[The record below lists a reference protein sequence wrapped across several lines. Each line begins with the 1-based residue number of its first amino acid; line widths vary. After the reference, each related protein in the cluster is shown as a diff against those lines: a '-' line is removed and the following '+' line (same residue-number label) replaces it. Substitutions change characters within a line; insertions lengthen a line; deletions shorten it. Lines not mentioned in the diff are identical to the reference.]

1 MENAS
6 SNCATAGL
14 LTINQEKFVMILDS
28 FRQDVRVGLRVLF
41 KDKTFC
47 FLAVLVLG
55 LGIGAATTQFTIVN
69 AIVLRGFS
77 FPHPE
82 QLMSVGLIDPKGSDQ
97 NNNFGLGNIPT
108 AQDYEDLKA
117 AQKSF
122 SMIGGYLN
130 GSTINVSY
138 KNNPQRY
145 TGAYVTEDF
154 FKIIGVSPVLGRDF
168 TAEDNKPGAEK
179 VAILG
184 DEIWRRDF
192 GADRNIVGQ
201 SVRINGKAATII
213 GVMPPNFKFPV
224 SEELWTPLYNEFP
237 PQPRGD
243 LRLGANN
250 NAPAMM
256 GRLKPGVNLDQ
267 ANAEFIALARHLAQD
282 NPKTNHDLTSASVQ
296 PLLHTFTGVQFRQT
310 VWAMLAAVI
319 LVLLIACVNV
329 MNMQFG
335 RAALRAKELAIRGA
349 LGATQWRLVRQMLTE
364 SLVVAVFGAVA
375 GVIIAYWAVDF
386 FVRSI
391 NTLPQPVPYYWKFTI
406 DGSVLAFAVVITLLA
421 TIVSGLVPAFL
432 SARGNAAEIMK
443 EGGRGN
449 SNRLV
454 NLITRVLVV
463 GQIALTAGLL
473 IAATLEIKS
482 IRNQMKLDYGYDEN
496 AVYAARMAL
505 MEGAYPSE
513 DSRREFFQR
522 AVSALR
528 TNSQFEFAAMSS
540 RFRMT
545 FDGQGQYEVDGQN
558 YLTDR
563 DRPRGNF
570 ESVSDNY
577 FSTLGLKILEGRDF
591 TVDDM
596 DSKQPVAIVNASFAR
611 KYWGNQ
617 SAIGH
622 QVRIFNP
629 AQPQPWRT
637 IVGVVPD
644 TLMQGPFDQ
653 QTEGVGMYMPL
664 LGASPAPQF
673 CTILVRPRAGQ
684 RADNLGPALSRA
696 VAELDSNLP
705 TYFAGTPGRYHNEIL
720 SGNRIVAT
728 LFTIFG
734 IVAFILSAVGLYGV
748 MSFSVNQRTQ
758 EFGIRMALGADAA
771 RIFRMVMTQGAWQL
785 AIGLVLGAGG
795 IALLLGVVAAAAL
808 KNILFKVNALDPSIY
823 FAVAGLL
830 TLVAAVSCFVPA
842 RRATRVNPV
851 EALRYE

>member
-1 MENAS
+1 
-6 SNCATAGL
+6 
-14 LTINQEKFVMILDS
+14 MIIDS
-28 FRQDVRVGLRVLF
+28 FRQDMRVGLRVLF
-41 KDKTFC
+41 KEKSFC
-47 FLAVLVLG
+47 VLAVLVLG
-55 LGIGAATTQFTIVN
+55 LGIGGATTQFTVVN

-82 QLMSVGLIDPKGSDQ
+82 QLMSVGLIDPKASDQ
-97 NNNFGLGNIPT
+97 NNNFGVGNIPA

-117 AQKSF
+117 AQRSF
-122 SMIGGYLN
+122 AMMAGYLN
-130 GSTINVSY
+130 GSTINLTY

-154 FKIIGVSPVLGRDF
+154 FKIIGVAPFLGRDF

-192 GADRNIVGQ
+192 AADPNIVGQ

-213 GVMPPNFKFPV
+213 GVMPPNFKFPI

-237 PQPRGD
+237 PTPRGE
-243 LRLGANN
+243 LVLGANN
-250 NAPAMM
+250 RAPAVM
-256 GRLKPGVNLDQ
+256 GRLKPGITLDQ
-267 ANAEFIALARHLAQD
+267 VNAEFVALARHLADD
-282 NPKTNHDLTSASVQ
+282 NPKTNQNYTSANVQ
-296 PLLHTFTGVQFRQT
+296 SLLNAFTGVQLRQIA
-310 VWAMLAAVI
+310 WSMLGAVI

-349 LGATQWRLVRQMLTE
+349 LGATRWRLVRQMLTE
-364 SLVVAVFGAVA
+364 SLVVALFGAVA
-375 GVIIAYWAVDF
+375 GVLLAYWSVDLLARTIKAAPF
-386 FVRSI
+386 
-391 NTLPQPVPYYWKFTI
+391 PPPYWWQFTI
-406 DGSVLAFAVVITLLA
+406 DAPVLIFTVVITLVA

-432 SARGNAAEIMK
+432 SARSNAAEIMK

-449 SNRLV
+449 SSRLV
-454 NLITRVLVV
+454 NVITRVLVV
-463 GQIALTAGLL
+463 AQIALTAALL
-473 IAATLEIKS
+473 IAATLQIKS
-482 IRNQMKLDYGYDEN
+482 IRNQTKLDYGYDEN
-496 AVYAARMAL
+496 ALYAARMAL

-513 DSRREFFQR
+513 DARREFFKR
-522 AVSALR
+522 AVRSLR
-528 TNSQFEFAAMSS
+528 ANPQFESAAMTD

-545 FDGQGQYEVDGQN
+545 FAPNGQYEVDGRN

-563 DRPRGNF
+563 DRPTGNF

-577 FSTLGLKILEGRDF
+577 FTTLGLKILEGRDF
-591 TVDDM
+591 TIDDN
-596 DSKQPVAIVNASFAR
+596 DSKQPVAIVNSSFAR

-629 AQPQPWRT
+629 GKPQPWRR

-653 QTEGVGMYMPL
+653 LTDSAGFYMPL
-664 LGASPAPQF
+664 LGASPATQF
-673 CTILVRPRAGQ
+673 CTIVVRPRAGQ
-684 RADNLGPALSRA
+684 RAETLGPTLSRA
-696 VAELDSNLP
+696 VTEIDSNLP
-705 TYFAGTPGRYHNEIL
+705 TYFAGTPARFHHEIL
-720 SGNRIVAT
+720 NGNRVIAT

-734 IVAFILSAVGLYGV
+734 VVAFVLSAVGLYGV

-758 EFGIRMALGADAA
+758 EFGIRMALGADAG

-785 AIGLVLGAGG
+785 AIGLAIGAGG
-795 IALLLGVVAAAAL
+795 IALLLGVVAAGAL
-808 KNILFKVNALDPSIY
+808 KNILFKVDALDPSIY

-830 TLVAAVSCFVPA
+830 TLVSAVSCFVPA
-842 RRATRVNPV
+842 RRATRVDPMV
-851 EALRYE
+851 ALRYE

>member
-1 MENAS
+1 
-6 SNCATAGL
+6 
-14 LTINQEKFVMILDS
+14 MILDS

-41 KDKTFC
+41 KDKIFC
-47 FLAVLVLG
+47 FLAVLVFG
-55 LGIGAATTQFTIVN
+55 LGIGGATTQFTIVN

-82 QLMSVGLIDPKGSDQ
+82 QLMSVGLIDPKASDQ

-117 AQKSF
+117 VQKSF
-122 SMIGGYLN
+122 SMMAGYLS
-130 GSTINVSY
+130 GSTINVTY

-145 TGAYVTEDF
+145 TGGYVTEDF
-154 FKIIGVSPVLGRDF
+154 FKITGVSPVIGRDF
-168 TAEDNKPGAEK
+168 TAADNKPGAEK

-192 GADRNIVGQ
+192 NADPNIVGQ
-201 SVRINGKAATII
+201 GIRINGKAATII

-243 LRLGANN
+243 LRLGASN
-250 NAPAMM
+250 NAPAVM
-256 GRLKPGVNLDQ
+256 GRLQPGVTLDQ
-267 ANAEFIALARHLAQD
+267 ANAEFIALARNLAKD
-282 NPKTNHDLTSASVQ
+282 NPKTNQNLTSASVQ
-296 PLLHTFTGVQFRQT
+296 PLLHAFTGVQFRQQ
-310 VWAMLAAVI
+310 VWGMLAAVI

-349 LGATQWRLVRQMLTE
+349 LGATRWRLVRQMLTE
-364 SLVVAVFGAVA
+364 SLVVAVFGGIA
-375 GVIIAYWAVDF
+375 GVLLAYWGVDML
-386 FVRSI
+386 VRAFSASPFP
-391 NTLPQPVPYYWKFTI
+391 LPYWMQFTI
-406 DGSVLAFAVVITLLA
+406 DGRFLTFTLLVTLVA
-421 TIVSGLVPAFL
+421 TVASGLVPAFL
-432 SARGNAAEIMK
+432 SSRGNAVEIMK

-449 SNRLV
+449 SSRLV
-454 NLITRVLVV
+454 NVITRVLVV
-463 GQIALTAGLL
+463 GQIALTAALL
-473 IAATLEIKS
+473 ITATLQIKS
-482 IRNQMKLDYGYDEN
+482 IRNQTKLDYGYDEN

-505 MEGAYPSE
+505 MEGAYPTQQARS
-513 DSRREFFQR
+513 EFFKHVIR
-522 AVSALR
+522 SLR
-528 TNSQFEFAAMSS
+528 TDSQFEHAALSS

-545 FDGQGQYEVDGQN
+545 FSGAGQIEVDGQN

-563 DRPRGNF
+563 DRPRANY
-570 ESVSDNY
+570 ESISDDY
-577 FSTLGLKILEGRDF
+577 FGALDLKILEGRDF
-591 TVDDM
+591 TIDDV

-629 AQPQPWRT
+629 GQPQPWRT

-653 QTEGVGMYMPL
+653 QTDNGGFYMPL
-664 LGASPAPQF
+664 LGAQPATQF
-673 CTILVRPRAGQ
+673 CTIIVRPRARQ
-684 RADNLGPALSRA
+684 SVETLGPALSKAVSQLDPDLPIYFPGTPARLHNAFLGGNRLIANLFVIFGA
-696 VAELDSNLP
+696 VA
-705 TYFAGTPGRYHNEIL
+705 F
-720 SGNRIVAT
+720 V
-728 LFTIFG
+728 
-734 IVAFILSAVGLYGV
+734 LSAVGLYGV

-785 AIGLVLGAGG
+785 GIGLALGAGG
-795 IALLLGVVAAAAL
+795 IALLLGV
-808 KNILFKVNALDPSIY
+808 
-823 FAVAGLL
+823 LL
-830 TLVAAVSCFVPA
+830 
-842 RRATRVNPV
+842 
-851 EALRYE
+851 

>member
-1 MENAS
+1 
-6 SNCATAGL
+6 
-14 LTINQEKFVMILDS
+14 MILDS

-55 LGIGAATTQFTIVN
+55 LGIGGATTQFTIVN

-82 QLMSVGLIDPKGSDQ
+82 QLMSVGLIDPKASDQ

-117 AQKSF
+117 TQKSF
-122 SMIGGYLN
+122 SMMAGYLN
-130 GSTINVSY
+130 GSTVNVTY

-168 TAEDNKPGAEK
+168 RAEDNKPGAEK
-179 VAILG
+179 VTILG

-192 GADRNIVGQ
+192 GADPNIVGQ

-213 GVMPPNFKFPV
+213 GVMPPNLKFPV

-250 NAPAMM
+250 NAPAVM
-256 GRLKPGVNLDQ
+256 GRLKAGVTIDQ
-267 ANAEFIALARHLAQD
+267 ANAEFIALARHLAED
-282 NPKTNHDLTSASVQ
+282 NPKTNQNLTSASVQ
-296 PLLHTFTGVQFRQT
+296 PLLNTFTGVQFRQT
-310 VWAMLAAVI
+310 VWAMLAAVV

-364 SLVVAVFGAVA
+364 SLVVAVFGAIA
-375 GVIIAYWAVDF
+375 GVIIAYWAIDF
-386 FVRSI
+386 YVRSI
-391 NTLPQPVPYYWKFTI
+391 NALPFPAPYYWKFTI
-406 DGSVLAFAVVITLLA
+406 DGSVLVFTVAITLLA
-421 TIVSGLVPAFL
+421 TIASGLIPAFL

-449 SNRLV
+449 SSRMV
-454 NLITRVLVV
+454 NIITRVLVV
-463 GQIALTAGLL
+463 GQIALTAALL

-496 AVYAARMAL
+496 GIYAARMAL

-522 AVSALR
+522 AVRALQA
-528 TNSQFEFAAMSS
+528 NSQFESAAMSS

-577 FSTLGLKILEGRDF
+577 FTTLGLKILEGRDF
-591 TVDDM
+591 TVDDV

-629 AQPQPWRT
+629 GQPQPWRT

-653 QTEGVGMYMPL
+653 QTESVGFYMPL

-684 RADNLGPALSRA
+684 RADTLGPALSRA

-705 TYFAGTPGRYHNEIL
+705 TYFAGTPGRFHNEIL
-720 SGNRIVAT
+720 SANRIIAT

-758 EFGIRMALGADAA
+758 EFGIRMALGADAR

-795 IALLLGVVAAAAL
+795 IALLLGVIAAAAL
-808 KNILFKVNALDPSIY
+808 KNILFKVNALDPTIY

-830 TLVAAVSCFVPA
+830 ALVAALSCFIPA
-842 RRATRVNPV
+842 RRATRVDPIA
-851 EALRYE
+851 ALRYE